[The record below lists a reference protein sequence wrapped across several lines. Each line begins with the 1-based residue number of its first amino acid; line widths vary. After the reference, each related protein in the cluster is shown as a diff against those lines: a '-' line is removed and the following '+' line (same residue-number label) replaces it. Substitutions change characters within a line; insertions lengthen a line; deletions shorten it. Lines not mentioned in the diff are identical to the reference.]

1 MHDGIERDREVHVF
15 FDELVGYAA
24 AEPAVPALRI
34 ETQYMLA
41 VFFGFADP
49 QFADHGAFRK
59 DFLHSTGLL
68 TLSSIKALL
77 IASSQTAHRQEYKA
91 RYIKL

>member
-1 MHDGIERDREVHVF
+1 MHDGIERGGQIGVI
-15 FDELVGYAA
+15 FDELVGHAA

-34 ETQYMLA
+34 ETQDMLA
-41 VFFGFADP
+41 VFVGLADP

-68 TLSSIKALL
+68 TLSSTKALL
-77 IASSQTAHRQEYKA
+77 FASSQTAHRQEYNA
-91 RYIKL
+91 R